1 MTHGNLT
8 QEKQGRERQRGHEAK
23 GIHNIEAVKRVLIA
37 DEVLDVLG
45 ELQKNTQPKMDMRY
59 WVEGAVLT
67 ALQEPGMAEKVAT
80 AARQRLRKALDQHS

>member
-1 MTHGNLT
+1 MTHEVT
-8 QEKQGRERQRGHEAK
+8 QENKGRDRQRGHEAK

-37 DEVLDVLG
+37 DEVLDCLG
-45 ELQKNTQPKMDMRY
+45 ELQKTTQPKMDMRY

-67 ALQEPGMAEKVAT
+67 ALKDPAMAEEVAT